1 MQPLTESLHL
11 KIKQL
16 EHDLR
21 STRKENERLST
32 LCEITEAKLGERLRA
47 ASLEI
52 EKLKSELGKT
62 AIAR

>member
-1 MQPLTESLHL
+1 MNTEVETLKL

-21 STRKENERLST
+21 ATRKENERLST
-32 LCEITEAKLGERLRA
+32 LCEIIEAKLGERLRA

-52 EKLKSELGKT
+52 EKLKSELGKP